1 MTRME
6 GEGPD
11 AVPFPFLALVI
22 SGGHTALLL
31 ARAVGDYQ
39 QLGSTLDDSVG
50 EAVDKAA
57 RSLGLGYDPGTGP
70 AAVFVEAALR
80 GRHDPAIQLPTLRSR
95 HMAQGLDFSFSGIK
109 TAFASAC
116 AARKAPDGT
125 LSPEDRQNL
134 AWAFLQ
140 NCSYQLIDRVQRTL
154 PLLRSEG
161 GFAEGGA
168 PVPLV
173 VCGGA
178 TRNKF
183 IFAQYASQLGHR
195 WLINNTT
202 RLAHTLEGPFRIFRC
217 APQHCVDNA
226 VMIGWTAIEHILA
239 GREPMRLDSVR
250 PDWPLAD
257 LKLDLEGTESNA
269 RDDVRIANC
278 I

>member
-1 MTRME
+1 MARME
-6 GEGPD
+6 EEGHGPD
-11 AVPFPFLALVI
+11 AVPSFPFLALVI
-22 SGGHTALLL
+22 SGGNTALLL

-39 QLGSTLDDSVG
+39 QLGSTLDDSIG

-80 GRHDPAIQLPTLRSR
+80 GHHDPAIQLPTIRSR

-109 TAFASAC
+109 TAFASVC

-125 LSPEDRQNL
+125 LPPEDQQNL

-140 NCSYQLIDRVQRTL
+140 ACSQQLIDRVQRAL

-161 GFAEGGA
+161 SFVHGA

-178 TRNKF
+178 ARNKF
-183 IFAQYASQLGHR
+183 VFAR
-195 WLINNTT
+195 
-202 RLAHTLEGPFRIFRC
+202 
-217 APQHCVDNA
+217 
-226 VMIGWTAIEHILA
+226 
-239 GREPMRLDSVR
+239 
-250 PDWPLAD
+250 
-257 LKLDLEGTESNA
+257 
-269 RDDVRIANC
+269 
-278 I
+278 